1 MSEDVAD
8 AIITLLNAVADPV
21 ALQDATE
28 DIADV
33 DFILVEDL
41 SRQSEA
47 VH

>member
-1 MSEDVAD
+1 MSEEVAD
-8 AIITLLNAVADPV
+8 AIIALLNAGAEPV

-28 DIADV
+28 DTADL
-33 DFILVEDL
+33 DSILVEDL